1 MVDVT
6 WIEAL
11 FGFRSFRL
19 AVVID
24 VFSRFPLAWRLFDT
38 EPSAEE
44 MASVLDQAVAR
55 ARRLHP
61 DFSHRH
67 FVTDKGACFT
77 TAEFQET
84 TTRHG
89 MQPRFGAV
97 GRHGSIAFIERL
109 WLGLKD
115 LLQLRLNRRLLR
127 EGLEPRIGLGLH
139 YYSVLKPHQ
148 GLGGATRAEVYF
160 QKEPARLSPVPPPR
174 ETDPMPPPT
183 FVIRHLDAARRLP
196 VLVWRAAVSRE
207 ASP

>member
-6 WIEAL
+6 WIKAL
-11 FGFRSFRL
+11 FGFLSFRL

-44 MASVLDQAVAR
+44 MASVLDEAVAR

-61 DFSHRH
+61 DLSLRH

-77 TAEFQET
+77 AAEFQET
-84 TTRHG
+84 ITRHG
-89 MQPRFGAV
+89 MKARFGAV

-115 LLQLRLNRRLLR
+115 LLQLRLDRRLLR
-127 EGLEPRIGLGLH
+127 EDLEPRIGLGLF

-148 GLGGATRAEVYF
+148 GLAGATPAEVYF
-160 QKEPARLSPVPPPR
+160 QKEPARLSAVSPPR
-174 ETDPMPPPT
+174 EIDPMPPPA
-183 FVIRHLDAARRLP
+183 FVLRHLDAARRLP
-196 VLVWRAAVSRE
+196 VLFKKAA
-207 ASP
+207 